1 MIRRQ
6 AKPVPPTLMRVY
18 LALVVIGG
26 IGSHLI
32 SEFAGMGAAAAVVT
46 FSRLHAY
53 LGVALILATA
63 VLARD
68 LHALIASAANA
79 RDAKRIA
86 EIGLASLPFGG
97 KTSRFWLATAG
108 LQFAVAWSTVIAER
122 SPLLGYDVA
131 AGMIGAVVG
140 AALIALLT
148 RALTRSLPTLASVI
162 VEFQP
167 AVPATTHSR
176 TNAGEAPAPAFAAS
190 TWCSRLFNR
199 PPPVLRSA

>member
-1 MIRRQ
+1 MSRALTSR
-6 AKPVPPTLMRVY
+6 PVPTLIRVY

-26 IGSHLI
+26 IGSHVI
-32 SEFAGMGAAAAVVT
+32 SEFAGMGAAAAAVA

-53 LGVALILATA
+53 LGVALILAIV
-63 VLARD
+63 VLVRD
-68 LHALIASAANA
+68 LRNLVANAANA

-97 KTSRFWLATAG
+97 KTSRFWFATAG
-108 LQFAVAWSTVIAER
+108 LQFAVAWSTVIAEG
-122 SPLLGYDVA
+122 SPLLGHDVA

-167 AVPATTHSR
+167 AVPTSTHSMA
-176 TNAGEAPAPAFAAS
+176 NAEAPAPAFAAC

-199 PPPVLRSA
+199 PPPIFQSA

>member
-1 MIRRQ
+1 MIRHRQ
-6 AKPVPPTLMRVY
+6 KRPTPTLIRVY

-32 SEFAGMGAAAAVVT
+32 SEFAGMGAAAEAVA
-46 FSRLHAY
+46 FSRLHVY
-53 LGVALILATA
+53 LGVALFLAGA
-63 VLARD
+63 VIARD
-68 LHALIASAANA
+68 LHDLIANAANA

-86 EIGLASLPFGG
+86 EIGLACLPFGG
-97 KTSRFWLATAG
+97 TTSRFWLATAG
-108 LQFAVAWSTVIAER
+108 LQFAVAWSTVIAEG
-122 SPLLGYDVA
+122 SPLLGHDVA

-148 RALTRSLPTLASVI
+148 HALTRSLPTLASAFI
-162 VEFQP
+162 EFQP
-167 AVPATTHSR
+167 AVPTSMHSKANAT
-176 TNAGEAPAPAFAAS
+176 EKPASTFAAS